1 MIEKEQK
8 MAESNTEKLA
18 GYIITLI
25 TLTIAG
31 TICWYFRN
39 LIIYVV
45 LAAVMAMLARPFFV
59 LITRPSIKGRHVPSW
74 LAAVLSILVILCCV
88 LGLVTLVV
96 PVVSS
101 VVGDISKANIGDM
114 AQAATVPL
122 KSLNE
127 LIIRSFPQVGS
138 DFRIES
144 FALSQLNRIL
154 DVPHLSS
161 VLGSVASAIGSIGV
175 GLFSMI
181 FISFFFI
188 RSPRLFINLATA
200 FVPDRYEKQVIESLN
215 EIGVLVSR
223 YFTGLF
229 CEVLGVA
236 LVNFL
241 GMFII
246 ARLGFKYSIGIAF
259 ITGIFNVIP
268 YVGPMIGGIIGVV
281 LALTVKY
288 VCAASLGAA
297 VSFPVFVAMLVAIF
311 VVTQMIDNYLFQ
323 PFIYSNSIKAHP
335 LEIFLV
341 FLAAGQ
347 MGGMLG
353 MLVAIPAY
361 TVARVFALKFL
372 GNFKPVRRLKGD

>member
-45 LAAVMAMLARPFFV
+45 LAAVMAMLARPLFV

-175 GLFSMI
+175 GLFSML

-188 RSPRLFINLATA
+188 RSPRLFINLVTA

-268 YVGPMIGGIIGVV
+268 YVGPMIGGTIGVV

>member
-188 RSPRLFINLATA
+188 RSPRLFINLVTA

-223 YFTGLF
+223 YFT
-229 CEVLGVA
+229 
-236 LVNFL
+236 
-241 GMFII
+241 
-246 ARLGFKYSIGIAF
+246 
-259 ITGIFNVIP
+259 
-268 YVGPMIGGIIGVV
+268 
-281 LALTVKY
+281 
-288 VCAASLGAA
+288 
-297 VSFPVFVAMLVAIF
+297 
-311 VVTQMIDNYLFQ
+311 
-323 PFIYSNSIKAHP
+323 
-335 LEIFLV
+335 
-341 FLAAGQ
+341 
-347 MGGMLG
+347 
-353 MLVAIPAY
+353 
-361 TVARVFALKFL
+361 
-372 GNFKPVRRLKGD
+372 

>member
-188 RSPRLFINLATA
+188 RSPRLFINLVTA

-323 PFIYSNSIKAHP
+323 PFIYSNSIKAHA

>member
-1 MIEKEQK
+1 

-45 LAAVMAMLARPFFV
+45 LAAVMAMLARPLFV

-188 RSPRLFINLATA
+188 RSPRLFINLVTA

>member
-1 MIEKEQK
+1 

-188 RSPRLFINLATA
+188 RSPRLFINLVTA

-372 GNFKPVRRLKGD
+372 GNFEPVRRLKGD

>member
-1 MIEKEQK
+1 MIEKAQK

-188 RSPRLFINLATA
+188 RSPRLFINLVTA

>member
-101 VVGDISKANIGDM
+101 VVGDISKPNIGDI

-188 RSPRLFINLATA
+188 RSPRLFINLVTA

>member
-188 RSPRLFINLATA
+188 RSPRLFINLVTA

-215 EIGVLVSR
+215 KIGVLVSR

>member
-188 RSPRLFINLATA
+188 RSPRLFINLVTA

-297 VSFPVFVAMLVAIF
+297 VSFPVFGAMLVAIF

>member
-188 RSPRLFINLATA
+188 RSPRLFINLVTA
-200 FVPDRYEKQVIESLN
+200 FVPDRYEKKVIESLN

-241 GMFII
+241 GMFFI

>member
-59 LITRPSIKGRHVPSW
+59 LITRPTIKGRHVPSW

-188 RSPRLFINLATA
+188 RSPRLFINLVTA

>member
-59 LITRPSIKGRHVPSW
+59 LITKPSIRGRRVPSW
-74 LAAVLSILVILCCV
+74 LAAVLSIVVILGCL
-88 LGLVTLVV
+88 LGLVTLVI

-188 RSPRLFINLATA
+188 RSPRLFINLVTA

>member
-188 RSPRLFINLATA
+188 RSPRLFINLVTA

-236 LVNFL
+236 LVNFM

-297 VSFPVFVAMLVAIF
+297 VSCPVFVAMLVAIF

>member
-74 LAAVLSILVILCCV
+74 LAAVLSIVVILGCL
-88 LGLVTLVV
+88 LGLVTLVI

-122 KSLNE
+122 KTLNE

-188 RSPRLFINLATA
+188 RSPRLFINLVTA

>member
-1 MIEKEQK
+1 M
-8 MAESNTEKLA
+8 
-18 GYIITLI
+18 
-25 TLTIAG
+25 
-31 TICWYFRN
+31 
-39 LIIYVV
+39 
-45 LAAVMAMLARPFFV
+45 
-59 LITRPSIKGRHVPSW
+59 
-74 LAAVLSILVILCCV
+74 
-88 LGLVTLVV
+88 
-96 PVVSS
+96 
-101 VVGDISKANIGDM
+101 
-114 AQAATVPL
+114 
-122 KSLNE
+122 
-127 LIIRSFPQVGS
+127 
-138 DFRIES
+138 
-144 FALSQLNRIL
+144 
-154 DVPHLSS
+154 
-161 VLGSVASAIGSIGV
+161 
-175 GLFSMI
+175 
-181 FISFFFI
+181 
-188 RSPRLFINLATA
+188 
-200 FVPDRYEKQVIESLN
+200 
-215 EIGVLVSR
+215 
-223 YFTGLF
+223 
-229 CEVLGVA
+229 
-236 LVNFL
+236 NFL

>member
-1 MIEKEQK
+1 

-175 GLFSMI
+175 GLVSMI

-188 RSPRLFINLATA
+188 RSPRLFINLVTA

>member
-188 RSPRLFINLATA
+188 RSPRLFINLVTA

>member
-1 MIEKEQK
+1 

-74 LAAVLSILVILCCV
+74 LAAVLSIVVILGCL
-88 LGLVTLVV
+88 LGLVTLVI

-188 RSPRLFINLATA
+188 RSPRLFINLVTA

>member
-59 LITRPSIKGRHVPSW
+59 LITRPSIKCRHVPSW

-188 RSPRLFINLATA
+188 RSPRLFINLVTA

>member
-188 RSPRLFINLATA
+188 RSPRLFINLVTA

-372 GNFKPVRRLKGD
+372 GNVKPVRRLKGD

>member
-1 MIEKEQK
+1 

-31 TICWYFRN
+31 TLCWYFRN

-188 RSPRLFINLATA
+188 RSPRLFINLVTA

>member
-175 GLFSMI
+175 GLFSML

-188 RSPRLFINLATA
+188 RSPRLFISLVTA

>member
-188 RSPRLFINLATA
+188 RSPRLFINLVTA

-215 EIGVLVSR
+215 EIGILVSR

>member
-88 LGLVTLVV
+88 LGLVTLVG
-96 PVVSS
+96 PVVCS

-188 RSPRLFINLATA
+188 RSPRLFINLVTA

>member
-1 MIEKEQK
+1 

-59 LITRPSIKGRHVPSW
+59 LITMPSIKGRHVPSW

-188 RSPRLFINLATA
+188 RSPRLFINLVTA

>member
-31 TICWYFRN
+31 TLCWYFRN

-188 RSPRLFINLATA
+188 RSPRLFINLVTA

>member
-175 GLFSMI
+175 GLFSII

-188 RSPRLFINLATA
+188 RSPRLFINLVTA

>member
-45 LAAVMAMLARPFFV
+45 LAAVMAMLARPLFV

-161 VLGSVASAIGSIGV
+161 VLGSVASAIGSIGM

-188 RSPRLFINLATA
+188 RSPRLFINLVTA

>member
-188 RSPRLFINLATA
+188 RSPRLFINLVTA
-200 FVPDRYEKQVIESLN
+200 FVPDRYEEQVIESLN

>member
-45 LAAVMAMLARPFFV
+45 LAAVMAMLARPLFV

-144 FALSQLNRIL
+144 FVLSQLNRIL

-188 RSPRLFINLATA
+188 RSPRLFINLVTA

>member
-188 RSPRLFINLATA
+188 RSPRLFINLVTA
-200 FVPDRYEKQVIESLN
+200 FVPARYEKQVIESLN

>member
-8 MAESNTEKLA
+8 MAESNTEKLS

-188 RSPRLFINLATA
+188 RSPRLFINLVTA

>member
-59 LITRPSIKGRHVPSW
+59 LITMPSIKGRHVPSW

-188 RSPRLFINLATA
+188 RSPRLFINLVTA

>member
-144 FALSQLNRIL
+144 FAFSQLNRIL

-188 RSPRLFINLATA
+188 RSPRLFINLVTA

>member
-1 MIEKEQK
+1 

-45 LAAVMAMLARPFFV
+45 LAAVMAMLARPLFV

-188 RSPRLFINLATA
+188 RSPRLFINLVTA

-323 PFIYSNSIKAHP
+323 PFIYCNSIKAHP

>member
-161 VLGSVASAIGSIGV
+161 VLGSVASAIGSLGV

-188 RSPRLFINLATA
+188 RSPRLFINLVTA

>member
-188 RSPRLFINLATA
+188 GSPRLFINLVTA

>member
-1 MIEKEQK
+1 

-188 RSPRLFINLATA
+188 RSPRLFINLVTA

>member
-45 LAAVMAMLARPFFV
+45 LAAVMAMLARPCFV

-188 RSPRLFINLATA
+188 RSPRLFINLVTA

>member
-1 MIEKEQK
+1 

-188 RSPRLFINLATA
+188 RSPRLFINLVTA

-323 PFIYSNSIKAHP
+323 PFIYSNSIKARP